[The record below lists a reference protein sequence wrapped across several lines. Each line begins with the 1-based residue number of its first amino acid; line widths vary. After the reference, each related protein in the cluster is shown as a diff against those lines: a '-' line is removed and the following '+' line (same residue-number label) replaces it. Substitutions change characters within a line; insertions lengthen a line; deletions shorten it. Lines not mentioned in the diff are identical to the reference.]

1 MEKITLKKDSWI
13 LKLAF
18 WGLFYRWK
26 EIKSAIANPDDR
38 KDGHDKLSS
47 CLIGKGLLGCLL
59 RICVEVLTAIICT
72 CFYVVSV
79 LYKIFITI
87 FTEIVIISFG
97 HYVALNRDFFQ
108 NYLFNWQED
117 PNHIYIY
124 TRLIPAIHYHYISL
138 RPIYAI
144 IPVIFCY
151 YGPLWVMPTSIS
163 VMLLLKVVDLLT
175 DKKLQLTRKIGSMST
190 SRTIAQIYRSLRDR
204 YCLPVELVD

>member
-1 MEKITLKKDSWI
+1 MEKITLKKNSIW

-38 KDGHDKLSS
+38 KDGHEKLSS
-47 CLIGKGLLGCLL
+47 CLIGKGLLLCIPRLIL
-59 RICVEVLTAIICT
+59 EIIFGVILVCM
-72 CFYVVSV
+72 YVISV
-79 LYKIFITI
+79 LYKIFVTI
-87 FTEIVIISFG
+87 CTEIVIISFG

-108 NYLFNWQED
+108 NYLFNWQGD
-117 PNHIYIY
+117 PTYIY

-163 VMLLLKVVDLLT
+163 VMLLLKAVDLLT
-175 DKKLQLTRKIGSMST
+175 DEKLQLTRKIGSMST
-190 SRTIAQIYRSLRDR
+190 FRTIAQLYRSLRDK
-204 YCLPVELVD
+204 YCLPVELEN